1 MSEER
6 PMDLQLNGKRALIT
20 GSTLGIGFA
29 IARALAEEG
38 AHITLNGRTEGKVR
52 EAQQRIV
59 TEIPKGKIA
68 GVAADL
74 SSADGV
80 TRIIEACP
88 EIDILVNNVGIFE
101 PRAFEQIS
109 DADWLRFFEVNVMSG
124 VRLSRHYLPQM
135 KDRNWGRIVFISSES
150 GANIPVEMIHY
161 GVTKTAQIAL
171 ARGIAE
177 TTIGT
182 GITVNSVLP
191 GPTLSEGVGTFV
203 QQLAQEQGI
212 SADEMEKQFFE
223 KARPS
228 SLIKRFIRPEEVAS
242 LVAYLCSPLSAATN
256 GAALRVDGGVVRS
269 IF

>member
-1 MSEER
+1 
-6 PMDLQLNGKRALIT
+6 MDLQLDGKRALIT

-29 IARALAEEG
+29 IAKVLAEEG
-38 AHITLNGRTEGKVR
+38 ARVIVNGRTEERVS
-52 EAQQRIV
+52 EAKRRIA
-59 TEIPKGKIA
+59 TAIPNGKIE

-74 SSADGV
+74 SSAEGV
-80 TRIIEACP
+80 TKITEAYP

-101 PRAFEQIS
+101 PRAFEQTS
-109 DADWLRFFEVNVMSG
+109 DAEWLKFFEVNVMSG

-177 TTIGT
+177 TTTGT
-182 GITVNSVLP
+182 GVTVNSVLP
-191 GPTLSEGVGTFV
+191 GPTLSEGVGTFL

-212 SADEMEKQFFE
+212 TAEEMEKQFFE
-223 KARPS
+223 NARPS
-228 SLIKRFIRPEEVAS
+228 SLLKRFIQPEEVAS
-242 LVAYLCSPLSAATN
+242 LVAYVCSPLSAATN
-256 GAALRVDGGVVRS
+256 GAALRVDGGLVRS

>member
-1 MSEER
+1 
-6 PMDLQLNGKRALIT
+6 MDLQLKGKKALIT

-38 AHITLNGRTEGKVR
+38 AHITVNGRTEERVR
-52 EAQQRIV
+52 EAQQRIA
-59 TEIPKGKIA
+59 TEIANGRIE

-74 SSADGV
+74 SSSDGV

-171 ARGIAE
+171 ARGLAE

-182 GITVNSVLP
+182 AITVNSVLP

-203 QQLAQEQGI
+203 QQLAQEQRI
-212 SADEMEKQFFE
+212 TVEEMEKRFFE

-242 LVAYLCSPLSAATN
+242 LVAYVCSPLSAATN

>member
-1 MSEER
+1 
-6 PMDLQLNGKRALIT
+6 MDLQLDGKRALIT

-29 IARALAEEG
+29 IAKALAEEG
-38 AHITLNGRTEGKVR
+38 VQVAVNGRTEERVS
-52 EAQQRIV
+52 EAQRRIA
-59 TEIPKGKIA
+59 TEISNARIA

-74 SSADGV
+74 SSPDGV
-80 TRIIEACP
+80 TRVIEACP

-124 VRLSRHYLPQM
+124 VHLSRHYLPQM
-135 KDRNWGRIVFISSES
+135 KDRNWGRVVFISSES

-161 GVTKTAQIAL
+161 GVTKTAQVAL

-191 GPTLSEGVGTFV
+191 GPTLSEGCWDFCPAVST
-203 QQLAQEQGI
+203 
-212 SADEMEKQFFE
+212 
-223 KARPS
+223 
-228 SLIKRFIRPEEVAS
+228 
-242 LVAYLCSPLSAATN
+242 
-256 GAALRVDGGVVRS
+256 
-269 IF
+269 

>member
-1 MSEER
+1 
-6 PMDLQLNGKRALIT
+6 MDLQLDGKRALIT

-29 IARALAEEG
+29 IAKALAEDG
-38 AHITLNGRTEGKVR
+38 AQVTVNGRTEEGVSA
-52 EAQQRIV
+52 AQRRIA
-59 TEIPKGKIA
+59 TGILNGRIA

-74 SSADGV
+74 SSSDGV

-101 PRAFEQIS
+101 LRAFEQIS
-109 DADWLRFFEVNVMSG
+109 DTDWLRFFEVNVMSG

-161 GVTKTAQIAL
+161 GVTKTAQVAL

-182 GITVNSVLP
+182 AVTVNSILP

-203 QQLAQEQGI
+203 QQLAQEKRI
-212 SADEMEKQFFE
+212 TVEEMEKQFFE
-223 KARPS
+223 KTRPS

-242 LVAYLCSPLSAATN
+242 LVAYVCSPLSAATN

>member
-1 MSEER
+1 
-6 PMDLQLNGKRALIT
+6 MDLQLDGKRALIT

-29 IARALAEEG
+29 IAKALAEEG
-38 AHITLNGRTEGKVR
+38 AQVTVNGRTEERIR
-52 EAQQRIV
+52 EAQQRIA
-59 TEIPKGKIA
+59 TEIPNGRIA

-74 SSADGV
+74 SSSDGV
-80 TRIIEACP
+80 TRMIEACP

-109 DADWLRFFEVNVMSG
+109 DTDWLRFFEVNVMSG

-150 GANIPVEMIHY
+150 GANIPAEMIHY
-161 GVTKTAQIAL
+161 GVTKTAQVAL

-182 GITVNSVLP
+182 AVTVNSILP

-203 QQLAQEQGI
+203 QQLAQEKRI
-212 SADEMEKQFFE
+212 TVEEMEKQFFE
-223 KARPS
+223 KTRPS

-242 LVAYLCSPLSAATN
+242 LVAYVCSPLSAATN